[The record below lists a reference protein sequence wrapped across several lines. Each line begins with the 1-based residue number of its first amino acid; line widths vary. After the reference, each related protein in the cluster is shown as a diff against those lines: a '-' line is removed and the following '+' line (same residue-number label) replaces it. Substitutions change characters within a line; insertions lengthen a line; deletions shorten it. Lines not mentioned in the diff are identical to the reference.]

1 MSSLEIPI
9 LFEDGDYIV
18 INKPAGLVVHADGRT
33 IEESVASWVL
43 VKHPEMKEVGEP
55 LVLAN
60 GEAITRPG
68 IVHRLD
74 RETSGVLI
82 LAKNQNAFLHLK
94 QQFQDRVVG
103 KKYHTFVYGNLKDDE
118 GEINRPIGKSS
129 KDFRRWSA
137 QPGARGE
144 LREAQTLYRVLG
156 RTKGLTF
163 VEVEPKTGRTHQIRV
178 HFKAI
183 HHPVICDKLYAENQP
198 KMLGFERTALHAREI
213 TFLNVAGKPTTVEAP
228 YPPDF
233 LAALEEFNN
242 LQ

>member
-1 MSSLEIPI
+1 MKELEIPI
-9 LFEDGDYIV
+9 LFENKDYVV

-33 IEESVASWVL
+33 QEASIASWVL
-43 VKHPEMKEVGEP
+43 EKHPEMKEVGEP

-60 GEAITRPG
+60 GESVMRPG

-94 QQFQDRVVG
+94 QQFQDRMVG
-103 KKYHTFVYGNLKDDE
+103 KKYHTFLHGNLKDDE
-118 GEINRPIGKSS
+118 GEISRPIGKSS

-144 LREAQTLYRVLG
+144 LREAQTNYLVLG
-156 RTKGLTF
+156 RASGLTF

-183 HHPVICDKLYAENQP
+183 HHPVVGDKLYGENQP
-198 KMLGFERTALHAREI
+198 AKLGFKRTALHAREI
-213 TFLNVAGKPTTVEAP
+213 TFLDVSGKQVTVEAP
-228 YPPDF
+228 YPLDF
-233 LAALEEFNN
+233 TKAIEKFKS

>member
-1 MSSLEIPI
+1 MEKLEIPV
-9 LFEDGDYIV
+9 LFEDDDYIV

-33 IEESVASWVL
+33 AESSVASWVAER
-43 VKHPEMKEVGEP
+43 HPEMSEVGEP

-60 GEAITRPG
+60 GETVKRPG

-94 QQFQDRVVG
+94 QQFQDRLVG
-103 KKYHTFVYGNLKDDE
+103 KIYHTFVHGNLKEEE

-156 RTKGLTF
+156 RIKDVTF

-183 HHPVICDKLYAENQP
+183 HHPVVGDKLYAENQP
-198 KMLGFERTALHAREI
+198 GRLGFKRTALHARQI
-213 TFLNVAGKPTTVEAP
+213 TFLDVAGNPVTVEAP

-233 LAALEEFNN
+233 IKAVEQFNN

>member
-1 MSSLEIPI
+1 MSNLDIPI
-9 LFEDGDYIV
+9 LFESDDYIV
-18 INKPAGLVVHADGRT
+18 INKPSGLVVHADGRT
-33 IEESVASWVL
+33 AEESVASWVAER
-43 VKHPEMKEVGEP
+43 HPEMSEVGEP
-55 LVLAN
+55 LTLAN
-60 GEAITRPG
+60 GEVINRPG

-94 QQFQDRVVG
+94 QQFQDRQVN
-103 KKYHTFVYGNLKDDE
+103 KKYHTFVHGNLKEDE

-144 LREAQTLYRVLG
+144 LREASTLYRVLG
-156 RTKGLTF
+156 RAEGLTF

-183 HHPVICDKLYAENQP
+183 HHPVVGDKLYAENQP
-198 KMLGFERTALHAREI
+198 GKLGFKRTALHAREI
-213 TFLNVAGKPTTVEAP
+213 TFLDVSGKSVTVEAP
-228 YPPDF
+228 YPIDF
-233 LAALEEFNN
+233 LNAIEKFKS

>member
-1 MSSLEIPI
+1 MSNQEIPI
-9 LFEDGDYIV
+9 LFEDQDYIV

-33 IEESVASWVL
+33 TEDSVASWVL
-43 VKHPEMKEVGEP
+43 SHHPEMKEVGEP
-55 LVLAN
+55 LVLAS
-60 GEAITRPG
+60 GEAVVRPG

-74 RETSGVLI
+74 RETSGALI

-94 QQFQDRVVG
+94 QQFQDREVQ
-103 KKYHTFVYGNLKDDE
+103 KKYHTFVHGNLKEDD

-144 LREAQTLYRVLG
+144 MREAQTLYRVLG
-156 RTKGLTF
+156 RTKDTNF

-183 HHPVICDKLYAENQP
+183 HHPVVGDKLYAENQP
-198 KMLGFERTALHAREI
+198 KKLGFTRTALHAKEI
-213 TFLNVAGKPTTVEAP
+213 AFKDVSGKMVTVGAP

-233 LAALEEFNN
+233 LQAIETFNK